1 MIFQAKLVQGHQ
13 SQGMMMN
20 DNLHSRLLHSPG
32 PCICQYQGHWSS
44 PTLLLL
50 LLRSRAEWKIQKL
63 HFSKSERNFRTT
75 SQHWF
80 QNCFWNHDW
89 TIILLRN
96 LAKISYRKQ
105 RQIWNHDVPIS
116 SNFFENWDWNHVS
129 TNHVTALI
137 TEQFLDSW
145 SNPLS
150 LVKFRKRILQK
161 ALSLFFYAV
170 VFLCVKHAP
179 SSPWIH
185 DSQDVSMTRL
195 LPYTCRGC
203 ELIVCLFVGL
213 MFTSL

>member
-1 MIFQAKLVQGHQ
+1 MKNTKVAFFKKRNKFPNHVTALISELFLQ
-13 SQGMMMN
+13 SWL
-20 DNLHSRLLHSPG
+20 DNYP
-32 PCICQYQGHWSS
+32 
-44 PTLLLL
+44 
-50 LLRSRAEWKIQKL
+50 
-63 HFSKSERNFRTT
+63 
-75 SQHWF
+75 
-80 QNCFWNHDW
+80 
-89 TIILLRN
+89 
-96 LAKISYRKQ
+96 LAKFGKNFLQ
-105 RQIWNHDVPIS
+105 KTEADLETWCVPIS